1 MKKTSIVRIVEFDRL
16 VRGGKYPNRNN
27 FSVDYEV
34 SDRTVARDIEYLR
47 DMLGAPLEFDR
58 DRNGY
63 YYSEPWNLPTI
74 VTLSSTKEDRL
85 NSLIEELKGMN
96 CSERDYVFRSIGL
109 CSRPSPHNETQGE
122 EESVHQAVA

>member
-1 MKKTSIVRIVEFDRL
+1 MKKTSIVRIVEFDKL

-47 DMLGAPLEFDR
+47 DMLGAPLEYNR

-63 YYSEPWNLPTI
+63 YYSEPWNLPAV
-74 VTLSSTKEDRL
+74 VTLSSTREDRINL
-85 NSLIEELKGMN
+85 LIEELKGMN
-96 CSERDYVFRSIGL
+96 CSEREFVFRTIGL
-109 CSRPSPHNETQGE
+109 YNNPISSCESQE
-122 EESVHQAVA
+122 EPFHQAVA